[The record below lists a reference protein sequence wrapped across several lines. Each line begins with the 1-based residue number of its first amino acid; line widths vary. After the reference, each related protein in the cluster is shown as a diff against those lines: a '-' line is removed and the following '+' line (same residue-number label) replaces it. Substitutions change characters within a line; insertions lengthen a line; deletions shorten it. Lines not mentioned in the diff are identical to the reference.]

1 MMPVVARRAGEG
13 TEGCVDR
20 PYRSAAGITAVVIAI
35 LLGLWLVV
43 LLRTLVLVL
52 VVSAIVAAAF
62 DRPVSWMQRRMR
74 LPRWAAVGVVSLLT
88 VGVLVGVGALVAQ
101 PFSSQSKV

>member
-74 LPRWAAVGVVSLLT
+74 PPRRGAGGGGSLLS
-88 VGVLVGVGALVAQ
+88 GCVLGRVGARGAPPV
-101 PFSSQSKV
+101 SR